1 MSGDKLIKLIK
12 EHDIRFIDLRYT
24 DTKGKQHHATVPAR
38 LAVEDPEEWI
48 ETGQAFDGSSIE

>member
-24 DTKGKQHHATVPAR
+24 DTKGKQHHAKCLHAW
-38 LAVEDPEEWI
+38 L
-48 ETGQAFDGSSIE
+48 